1 MPLGKPSFLAL
12 TGAVVAV
19 LVELSSPGGR
29 FGRRCS
35 PSSGRST
42 SLGDAQARG
51 GAPAEVVR
59 ALRGAQ
65 AASDRIAHHVDTS
78 VDEDL
83 APSVPSSAGGFGLGS
98 DSSPRRPMAHP
109 PHLIGGS

>member
-1 MPLGKPSFLAL
+1 VPDWVEAERKAGTELARRAL
-12 TGAVVAV
+12 RAAA
-19 LVELSSPGGR
+19 LPELR
-29 FGRRCS
+29 EINAL
-35 PSSGRST
+35 
-42 SLGDAQARG
+42 LGDAQARG
-51 GAPAEVVR
+51 GSPAEVVR